1 MYKNI
6 VISLLAAVLI
16 SDMPWFEITCNAEK
30 VGLIVGI
37 AAAVFI
43 FLLFLEDVCEK
54 VRNYVK
60 RVRKMRQ
67 TVTKL
72 RKGGCF

>member
-1 MYKNI
+1 MFKDI
-6 VISLLAAVLI
+6 IISLLAAVLI

-43 FLLFLEDVCEK
+43 FLLFLEDACEK
-54 VRNYVK
+54 VRNYVE
-60 RVRKMRQ
+60 RVDELKQMVRE
-67 TVTKL
+67 L
-72 RKGGCF
+72 RRGVRL

>member
-1 MYKNI
+1 MYKNS

-16 SDMPWFEITCNAEK
+16 SDMPWFEIKCNAEK

-43 FLLFLEDVCEK
+43 FLLFLECACEK
-54 VRNYVK
+54 VRNYIERVDELK
-60 RVRKMRQ
+60 R
-67 TVTKL
+67 TIEKL
-72 RKGGCF
+72 RKGVRT